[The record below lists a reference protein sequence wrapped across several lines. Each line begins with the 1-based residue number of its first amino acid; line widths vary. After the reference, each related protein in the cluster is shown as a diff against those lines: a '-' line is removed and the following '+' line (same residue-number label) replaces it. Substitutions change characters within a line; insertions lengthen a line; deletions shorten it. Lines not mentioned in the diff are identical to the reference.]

1 VHYSAAPRSPGKDFS
16 GVPRTHQFL
25 VTLMVHTNKTN
36 ATTAP
41 TTASPTS
48 VTDTDSVV
56 AIPRDGQHLIGTGM
70 RAVNSVAAVCQAP
83 TGIVSSFEDLPHVRG
98 FMHT

>member
-1 VHYSAAPRSPGKDFS
+1 
-16 GVPRTHQFL
+16 
-25 VTLMVHTNKTN
+25 VHTNKTN

-56 AIPRDGQHLIGTGM
+56 AIPRDGQQVVIQRRAESCMVSRASKTRPLIDHPQKWSS
-70 RAVNSVAAVCQAP
+70 RLLYAAISAAP
-83 TGIVSSFEDLPHVRG
+83 ETVGVPAL
-98 FMHT
+98 

>member
-1 VHYSAAPRSPGKDFS
+1 MQLDLAFGGDD
-16 GVPRTHQFL
+16 QL
-25 VTLMVHTNKTN
+25 
-36 ATTAP
+36 
-41 TTASPTS
+41 
-48 VTDTDSVV
+48 TDV
-56 AIPRDGQHLIGTGM
+56 LIGTGM

>member
-1 VHYSAAPRSPGKDFS
+1 MHYSAAPRSPGKDFS

-56 AIPRDGQHLIGTGM
+56 AIPRDGQHATHFWM
-70 RAVNSVAAVCQAP
+70 DCQSMSPTAVFFHL
-83 TGIVSSFEDLPHVRG
+83 GRMWVSSIER
-98 FMHT
+98 